1 MTITIKGLIG
11 IRATKCD
18 ELLDKMKDHPH
29 ILLIKKTKNYHDMI
43 AIVRHD
49 SMKSLSEFIFQEI
62 RSIKCVNDTETT
74 ILIEE

>member
-1 MTITIKGLIG
+1 MTITLKGLIG
-11 IRATKCD
+11 IRATNCD
-18 ELLDKMKDHPH
+18 ELIEKMRKNPK
-29 ILLIKKTKNYHDMI
+29 ILLIKKSKNYHDII

-62 RSIKCVNDTETT
+62 RSIKCVKDTETT